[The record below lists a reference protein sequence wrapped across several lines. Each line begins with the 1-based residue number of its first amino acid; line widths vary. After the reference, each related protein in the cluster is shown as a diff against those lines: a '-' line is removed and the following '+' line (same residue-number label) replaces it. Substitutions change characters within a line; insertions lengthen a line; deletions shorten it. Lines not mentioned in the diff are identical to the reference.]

1 MGVKG
6 CSNHWIFYFDLRR
19 EMDFD
24 LPPTLPTSG
33 ISWER
38 VLPPLLP
45 RLNRTFGL
53 SSFTPSELLT
63 PVTEHTGPAQVCC
76 DHSQFTVQV
85 DVKHF
90 NPEELMVK
98 VTGEFVEVQG
108 KHKEKKDGLG
118 LVTRQFNQR
127 YRIPEGVD
135 SMALESAVSPEGIL
149 IISAP
154 MLQGEN
160 STHRSHSEP

>member
-1 MGVKG
+1 
-6 CSNHWIFYFDLRR
+6 
-19 EMDFD
+19 MDFD
-24 LPPTLPTSG
+24 LPPTFPASG
-33 ISWER
+33 IAWER

-45 RLNRTFGL
+45 GLNGTFGL
-53 SSFTPSELLT
+53 YSFTPSELLT
-63 PVTEHTGPAQVCC
+63 PVTEQTGSAQVCC
-76 DHSQFTVQV
+76 DHSRFTVQV

-98 VTGEFVEVQG
+98 VTGDFVEVQG
-108 KHKEKKDGLG
+108 KHKEKKDGSG
-118 LVTRQFNQR
+118 LVTRQFNRR

-160 STHRSHSEP
+160 SRHLPHSES